1 MFSTEQDMSDDKVL
15 VLHTNLLVSQ
25 EFLLDTLR
33 QHNFTEVK
41 LENNATTPQTSICT
55 LVMCMEKTEVFC
67 NCSSSL

>member
-1 MFSTEQDMSDDKVL
+1 MSDDKVS
-15 VLHTNLLVSQ
+15 VLHTLGNKKFHNLLVSQ

-41 LENNATTPQTSICT
+41 LENNATSPQTSICT

-67 NCSSSL
+67 NCSCSL